1 MTTYDNT
8 NRGSVWGN
16 DKKKVEGANPNL
28 PDFTGSIN
36 VDGKDYW
43 ISLWKRKADANPK
56 SPALNI
62 SLTAKDEMPATQP
75 AAVQPSVNDFDDIP
89 F

>member
-8 NRGSVWGN
+8 NRGSIWGN

-28 PDFTGSIN
+28 PDFTGLID
-36 VDGKDYW
+36 VEGKEYW
-43 ISLWKRKADANPK
+43 VSAWKKKADANPK
-56 SPALNI
+56 APALSI

-75 AAVQPSVNDFDDIP
+75 AAVQPSVDNFDDIP